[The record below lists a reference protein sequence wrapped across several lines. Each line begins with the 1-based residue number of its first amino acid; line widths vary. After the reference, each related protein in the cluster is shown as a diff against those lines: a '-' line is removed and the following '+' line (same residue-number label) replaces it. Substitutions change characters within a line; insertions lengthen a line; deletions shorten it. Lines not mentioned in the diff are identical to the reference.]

1 MKLQKA
7 LRYVRQRT
15 NISRIAYVRSR
26 TQRVIGSCALLV
38 LTGCGSAAVAQGT
51 PGLVTIQTAVTCPA
65 PPAHTAVTHP
75 PRSFAAAPRLTV
87 AKDIGYCAYIDTA
100 AGIISIRL
108 RPEYA
113 PHAVSVFV
121 SLAQHGFYD
130 GLTFYQVCPAISGPV
145 CPETAP
151 VALAGDPT
159 NTGTGGPGYSV
170 TSDPVVGEYLFG
182 AVAMYGTSASRIG
195 SQFLI
200 SKGDSSSLARKYDI
214 FGQVTNGFGALA
226 AVQKGTP
233 IIWVAIVVTA
243 PEP

>member
-7 LRYVRQRT
+7 FRYVRQRT
-15 NISRIAYVRSR
+15 NLNSFAYVRSR
-26 TQRVIGSCALLV
+26 TQRVAGVCALLV
-38 LTGCGSAAVAQGT
+38 LSGCASTAVAHGT
-51 PGLVTIQTAVTCPA
+51 PGL
-65 PPAHTAVTHP
+65 
-75 PRSFAAAPRLTV
+75 
-87 AKDIGYCAYIDTA
+87 KDIGYCAFIDTA
-100 AGIISIRL
+100 AGVISIRL

-113 PHAVSVFV
+113 PHAVSDFV
-121 SLAQHGFYD
+121 WLAQHGFYD
-130 GLTFYQVCPAISGPV
+130 GLSFYQACPAISGPP
-145 CPETAP
+145 CPDTAP

-170 TSDPVVGEYLFG
+170 ASDPVVGEYLFG
-182 AVAMYGTSASRIG
+182 AVAMYGSSASRIG

-214 FGQVTNGFGALA
+214 FGQVTDGFGALA

-233 IIWVAIVVTA
+233 IIWIAIVMTA

>member
-1 MKLQKA
+1 MKLLKA
-7 LRYVRQRT
+7 LSYVRQRT
-15 NISRIAYVRSR
+15 NVQSSAYVRSR
-26 TQRVIGSCALLV
+26 TQCVSAIGAALILSSCA
-38 LTGCGSAAVAQGT
+38 SAAVAKGT

-65 PPAHTAVTHP
+65 PPTHTAVTNP
-75 PRSFAAAPRLTV
+75 PRSFASAPHLTV
-87 AKDIGYCAYIDTA
+87 AHGIGYCAYLDTA

-113 PHAVSVFV
+113 PHAVSDFV

-130 GLTFYQVCPAISGPV
+130 GLTFYQVCPAISGPA
-145 CPETAP
+145 CPDAAP

-159 NTGTGGPGYSV
+159 KTGTGGPGYSV
-170 TSDPVVGEYLFG
+170 ASDPVVGEYLFG
-182 AVAMYGTSASRIG
+182 AVAMYGADASKIG

-214 FGQVTNGFGALA
+214 FGQVTEGFPALA
-226 AVQKGTP
+226 ALQKGTP
-233 IIWVAIVVTA
+233 IIWIAIVVTA